1 MSARELRIGEALAA
15 RLCHELVS
23 PVGAIAN
30 GVEILAEDA
39 GFAADAAA
47 LIGQSAGEASRR
59 LQFYRLAYGAL
70 SPLGADV
77 ARQATLELFKEGRC
91 RCEWH
96 VTATPIPNNFVKLTM
111 NLLIVAAA
119 ALPRGGMI
127 APVWGDGGL
136 VVTAR
141 GTGAR
146 IEGDPEALLSPEIE
160 LAEINP
166 KSVQTVFAAA
176 LARELGCRLSIDL
189 AVADCVSFAAV
200 PLARWSEKI
209 VGDAS

>member
-30 GVEILAEDA
+30 GVEILTEDA

-47 LIGQSAGEASRR
+47 LIGQSASEASRR

-70 SPLGADV
+70 SPVGADV

-91 RCEWH
+91 RCEWS
-96 VTATPIPNNFVKLTM
+96 AAMTPIPIEFVKLAM
-111 NLLIVAAA
+111 NLLLVAAG
-119 ALPRGGMI
+119 ALPRGGVI
-127 APVWGDGGL
+127 APFWGEGGL

-141 GTGAR
+141 GQGAR
-146 IEGDPEALLSPEIE
+146 VDGNIEMLMSADLGV
-160 LAEINP
+160 AEINP
-166 KSVQTVFAAA
+166 KTVQAVFAGA
-176 LARELGCRLSIDL
+176 LARALGC
-189 AVADCVSFAAV
+189 AVECDGAGPDSVSFSV
-200 PLARWSEKI
+200 ISR
-209 VGDAS
+209 